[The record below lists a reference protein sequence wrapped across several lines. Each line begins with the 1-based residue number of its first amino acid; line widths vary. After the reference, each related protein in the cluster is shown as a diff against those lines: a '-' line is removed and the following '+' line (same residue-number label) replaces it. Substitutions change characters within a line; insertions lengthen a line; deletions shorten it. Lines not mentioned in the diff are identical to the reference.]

1 MDEAGS
7 ERRQRRR
14 ERMANEILQA
24 AARVF
29 ARRGFDG
36 ATVREI
42 AEEADIAEGTIYNYF
57 ESKEDLL
64 IQLPRL
70 VGGPLFELAVQP
82 ALQDRTLENVDDEVL
97 MVQTMR
103 QGLANVLQH
112 IDILKI
118 LFSSMP
124 VAPPETQ
131 DAYLR
136 QFILQVAGVLESFIQ
151 RRIEQ
156 GRFRAMN
163 PTIVARAWMGS
174 FLIFILTQE
183 ILPGR
188 LVTPMDYDEVIDEI
202 VHLFLYGVQT
212 RKEGVAA

>member
-1 MDEAGS
+1 MDGAGS
-7 ERRQRRR
+7 DRRQRKR

-36 ATVREI
+36 STIREI

-64 IQLPRL
+64 VQLPRL
-70 VGGPLFELAVQP
+70 VGVPLFEWATPP
-82 ALQDRTLENVDDEVL
+82 ALGDRAVESVDDEAL
-97 MVQTMR
+97 IAQTMR

-112 IDILKI
+112 VDILKI

-131 DAYLR
+131 EAYLR

-156 GRFRAMN
+156 GRFRTMN
-163 PTIVARAWMGS
+163 PTIVARALMGS
-174 FLIFILTQE
+174 FLVFILTQE

-202 VHLFLYGVQT
+202 VRLFLYGAVT
-212 RKEGVAA
+212 RSEEAAA

>member
-7 ERRQRRR
+7 DRRQRKR

-36 ATVREI
+36 ATIREI

-64 IQLPRL
+64 VQLPRL
-70 VGGPLFELAVQP
+70 VGMPLFEWATLSALEDRAV
-82 ALQDRTLENVDDEVL
+82 ESVDDEAL
-97 MVQTMR
+97 MVQTMH

-112 IDILKI
+112 VDILKI
-118 LFSSMP
+118 LFSTMP

-131 DAYLR
+131 ETYLR

-174 FLIFILTQE
+174 FLVFVLTQE

-188 LVTPMDYDEVIDEI
+188 LITPLDYDEVIDEI
-202 VHLFLYGVQT
+202 VRLFLYGVQA
-212 RKEGVAA
+212 RSKEAVA